1 MKKILLF
8 SFLLLT
14 VQICFGQSN
23 KFYDTILEYERCR
36 DCYFLS
42 IEVAS
47 EKYSGKVVIENVDL
61 FDFLNKTKGFDR
73 KQYKEFVRD
82 LLVNKKKLV
91 LDKSNVGSD
100 GTFLKIKGV
109 SEHEFRVVNEIP
121 DIEAISA
128 QGCVAF
134 VRHYFL
140 AEPIESAV
148 APVSEDC
155 REFIRKQNDDL
166 LMRSGLST
174 MERSVV
180 IDKLFE
186 WQIPT
191 RIDDYSGLL
200 TIRKVNFQKTPN
212 K

>member
-1 MKKILLF
+1 MKNILLF
-8 SFLLLT
+8 LFLLLMAQT
-14 VQICFGQSN
+14 CFGQSN
-23 KFYDTILEYERCR
+23 KFFDTILEYERCR

-42 IEVAS
+42 IDVAS
-47 EKYSGKVVIENVDL
+47 EKYSGNVVIENDDL
-61 FDFLNKTKGFDR
+61 FGFLNKTRGLDKT
-73 KQYKEFVRD
+73 QYKEFAKD

-91 LDKSNVGSD
+91 LDKSNVESD

-121 DIEAISA
+121 DIEAVSA

-134 VRHYFL
+134 VKHYFP
-140 AEPIESAV
+140 AESIEAAV

-155 REFIRKQNDDL
+155 REFIRRQNDDL
-166 LMRSGLST
+166 LMKSGLST

-180 IDKLFE
+180 INKLFE
-186 WQIPT
+186 WEIPT
-191 RIDDYSGLL
+191 RMDDYSGSL
-200 TIRKVNFQKTPN
+200 TIRKVDFRKHV